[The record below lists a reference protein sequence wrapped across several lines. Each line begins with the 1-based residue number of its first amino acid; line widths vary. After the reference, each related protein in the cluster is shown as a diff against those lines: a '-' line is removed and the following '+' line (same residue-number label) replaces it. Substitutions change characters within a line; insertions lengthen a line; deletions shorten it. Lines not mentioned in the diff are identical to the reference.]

1 MAFPK
6 VNNEAIAFEKET
18 KNKLKLS
25 LLFSEHAS
33 VENVGVHTALFKGPT
48 LRSLHSS
55 HPASLTVPS
64 APCHSRLS
72 PTLHS
77 YPLKSQLD
85 PFVPS
90 HFPGCIFIHFQVLG
104 LVRMSPILTQS
115 PQHPSPFNSFP
126 LARAVF
132 PLSSSHK
139 HSNRQSLPGPKH
151 EPGPQCLSLNSIVG
165 LARWLTW

>member
-1 MAFPK
+1 MTFPK

-48 LRSLHSS
+48 LRSRHSS

-64 APCHSRLS
+64 APCHGRLS

-90 HFPGCIFIHFQVLG
+90 HFPGYVFIHFQVLG
-104 LVRMSPILTQS
+104 LVRMSPLLPES
-115 PQHPSPFNSFP
+115 PTPIHIR
-126 LARAVF
+126 L
-132 PLSSSHK
+132 
-139 HSNRQSLPGPKH
+139 
-151 EPGPQCLSLNSIVG
+151 LSLGPGCVSSVFITQALQSSESPG
-165 LARWLTW
+165 TQA